1 MPLTLEPN
9 RSLLARPRLCN
20 QRLATAQT
28 LSSGQIHR
36 LPVAEIDLNSE
47 LPHSSL
53 AKGIL
58 KKAFHFGRSFFLLKI
73 KV

>member
-1 MPLTLEPN
+1 MPLTLEPK
-9 RSLLARPRLCN
+9 RFLLARPRLCN

-53 AKGIL
+53 AKGNYKRL
-58 KKAFHFGRSFFLLKI
+58 SFLEGLFLLKI